1 MNYKINLQEQ
11 IQRIKSMMGIN
22 EVTNPYSVN
31 WIPPTEE
38 YFKQELDELLGNDM
52 RFSKNEFFHPQNYDM
67 MYPIFPHTFK
77 MIAEHSKGD
86 NIESEEEIKE
96 ILVGK
101 EISEL
106 MDDWN
111 EFGSTL
117 MGDKESQMET
127 FNLFR
132 MGTMER
138 WDDDKIN
145 TTYYMGNF
153 GENFPDMFKDT
164 TSSGLIKQ
172 MKDEEG
178 ETPDQF
184 KGYSKNIEN
193 FRNDKNL
200 ELPPPFVMSLPS
212 GGREG
217 NVYTLIGGHKRSTV
231 ARQLNVPIDVWFIDL
246 TKNKN
251 INESMDNEK
260 PSFLSAIK
268 KFGLYYFMETT
279 QIPFTDII
287 LKIGE
292 PTRDIVERY
301 IIDFIMDEGSI
312 DYPNDGEG
320 FYVDIDLY
328 LTGLKVIDK
337 VISDGYLL
345 EIEVTEYERGRYGYN
360 EEVANYINE
369 SKEFDDSVIYEIFNT
384 VRKRKEFR
392 RQ

>member
-1 MNYKINLQEQ
+1 MNLQEQ
-11 IQRIKSMMGIN
+11 IHRIKSMMGIN
-22 EVTNPYSVN
+22 EVTNPYSVD
-31 WIPPTEE
+31 WITPTED
-38 YFKQELDELLGNDM
+38 YFTQELDELLGNEM
-52 RFSKNEFFHPQNYDM
+52 RFSKDEFFHPQNYDTL
-67 MYPIFPHTFK
+67 YSLFPHTFK

-111 EFGSTL
+111 EFRSTL
-117 MGDKESQMET
+117 MSDKESQMET

-172 MKDEEG
+172 MGD
-178 ETPDQF
+178 DVNLQ
-184 KGYSKNIEN
+184 GYSKNIEN
-193 FRNDKNL
+193 FRNDRNL
-200 ELPPPFVMSLPS
+200 QLPPPFVMSLPN

-217 NVYTLIGGHKRSTV
+217 NMYTLIGGHKRSTV
-231 ARQLNVPIDVWFIDL
+231 ARQLNVPVDVWFIDL
-246 TKNKN
+246 SKNKN
-251 INESMDNEK
+251 MNESDNKENL
-260 PSFLSAIK
+260 SFLSRIK

-279 QIPFTDII
+279 QMSLTNILLKTGELPRDII
-287 LKIGE
+287 
-292 PTRDIVERY
+292 ERY
-301 IIDFIMDEGSI
+301 IIDFIIDEG
-312 DYPNDGEG
+312 DTHHYGDEGEL
-320 FYVDIDLY
+320 YVNIDLY

-337 VISDGYLL
+337 VITNGNLL
-345 EIEVTEYERGRYGYN
+345 EIEVTEYERTVDYH

-369 SKEFDDSVIYEIFNT
+369 SKEFDDDIIYQIFDV
-384 VRKRKEFR
+384 VRKRKEYR
-392 RQ
+392 RR

>member
-1 MNYKINLQEQ
+1 MNLQEE
-11 IQRIKSMMGIN
+11 IQRIREMMGIN
-22 EVTNPYSVN
+22 EVTNPYSVD
-31 WIPPTEE
+31 WITPTEE
-38 YFKQELDELLGNDM
+38 YFTQELDELLGNEM
-52 RFSKNEFFHPQNYDM
+52 RFSKDEFFHPQNYDTL
-67 MYPIFPHTFK
+67 YSLFPHTFK

-111 EFGSTL
+111 EFRSTL
-117 MGDKESQMET
+117 MSDKESQMEA

-132 MGTMER
+132 MGTMEH
-138 WDDDKIN
+138 WDDEKIN

-153 GENFPDMFKDT
+153 SKNFPDMFKDT

-172 MKDEEG
+172 MGD
-178 ETPDQF
+178 DVNLQ
-184 KGYSKNIEN
+184 GYSKNIKN
-193 FRNDKNL
+193 FRNDRNL
-200 ELPPPFVMSLPS
+200 ELPPPFVMTLPS

-217 NVYTLIGGHKRSTV
+217 NMYTLIGGNKRSTV
-231 ARQLNVPIDVWFIDL
+231 ARQLNVPVDVWFIDL
-246 TKNKN
+246 GKNKN
-251 INESMDNEK
+251 MNESDNKEK

-312 DYPNDGEG
+312 DYPGDGEG

-328 LTGLKVIDK
+328 LTGLKVIDN
-337 VISDGYLL
+337 VISDGNLL

>member
-1 MNYKINLQEQ
+1 MNLHEEINRMKQ
-11 IQRIKSMMGIN
+11 MMGIN
-22 EVTNPYSVN
+22 EVTNPYSVD
-31 WIPPTEE
+31 WITPTED
-38 YFKQELDELLGNDM
+38 YFTQELDELLGNEM
-52 RFSKNEFFHPQNYDM
+52 RFSKDEFFHPQNYDTL
-67 MYPIFPHTFK
+67 YSLFPHTFK

-111 EFGSTL
+111 EFRSTL
-117 MGDKESQMET
+117 MSDKESQMET

-172 MKDEEG
+172 MGD
-178 ETPDQF
+178 DVNLQ
-184 KGYSKNIEN
+184 GYSKNIKN
-193 FRNDKNL
+193 FRNDRNL

-217 NVYTLIGGHKRSTV
+217 NMYTLIGGHKRSTV
-231 ARQLNVPIDVWFIDL
+231 ARQLNVPVDVWIIDL
-246 TKNKN
+246 SKNKN
-251 INESMDNEK
+251 MNESDNKENL
-260 PSFLSAIK
+260 SFLSSIK

-279 QIPFTDII
+279 QMSLTNILLKTGELPRDII
-287 LKIGE
+287 
-292 PTRDIVERY
+292 ERY
-301 IIDFIMDEGSI
+301 IIDFIMDEGEVHH
-312 DYPNDGEG
+312 YGEEG
-320 FYVDIDLY
+320 EFYANIDLY

-337 VISDGYLL
+337 VITDGNLL
-345 EIEVTEYERGRYGYN
+345 EIEVTEYERTVDYH

-369 SKEFDDSVIYEIFNT
+369 SKEFDDNVIYEIFNT
-384 VRKRKEFR
+384 VRKRKEYR
-392 RQ
+392 RR

>member
-1 MNYKINLQEQ
+1 MVYLYHMNLQEQ
-11 IQRIKSMMGIN
+11 IHRIKSMMGIN
-22 EVTNPYSVN
+22 EVTNPYSVD
-31 WIPPTEE
+31 WITPTED
-38 YFKQELDELLGNDM
+38 YFTQELDELLGNEM
-52 RFSKNEFFHPQNYDM
+52 RFSKDEFFHPQNYDTL
-67 MYPIFPHTFK
+67 YSLFPHTFK

-111 EFGSTL
+111 EFRSTL
-117 MGDKESQMET
+117 MSDKESQMET

-153 GENFPDMFKDT
+153 SKNFPDMFKDT
-164 TSSGLIKQ
+164 TSSGLLKQ
-172 MKDEEG
+172 MGD
-178 ETPDQF
+178 DVNLQ
-184 KGYSKNIEN
+184 GYSKNIEN
-193 FRNDKNL
+193 FRNDRNL
-200 ELPPPFVMSLPS
+200 QLPPPFVMSLPN

-217 NVYTLIGGHKRSTV
+217 NMYTLIGGHKRSTV
-231 ARQLNVPIDVWFIDL
+231 ARQLNVPVDVWFIDL
-246 TKNKN
+246 SKNKN
-251 INESMDNEK
+251 MNESDNKENH
-260 PSFLSAIK
+260 SFLSYIK

-279 QIPFTDII
+279 QMSLTNIL

-292 PTRDIVERY
+292 LPRDIIERY
-301 IIDFIMDEGSI
+301 IIDFIMDEGEVHH
-312 DYPNDGEG
+312 YGEEG
-320 FYVDIDLY
+320 ELCVDINLY

-337 VISDGYLL
+337 VISDGNLL
-345 EIEVTEYERGRYGYN
+345 EIEVTEYERGHYGYN

-369 SKEFDDSVIYEIFNT
+369 SKEFDGGVIYEIFNT
-384 VRKRKEFR
+384 IRKKK
-392 RQ
+392 

>member
-1 MNYKINLQEQ
+1 MNLQEQ
-11 IQRIKSMMGIN
+11 IHRMKQMMGIN

-38 YFKQELDELLGNDM
+38 YFKQELDELLGNEM

-106 MDDWN
+106 MDDWDK
-111 EFGSTL
+111 FRQTL
-117 MGDKESQMET
+117 MGDTESQMEA

-138 WDDDKIN
+138 WDDEKIN
-145 TTYYMGNF
+145 TTFYMGNF

-164 TSSGLIKQ
+164 TSSGLLKQ

-193 FRNDKNL
+193 FRNDRNL

-231 ARQLNVPIDVWFIDL
+231 ARQLNVPVDVWFIDL
-246 TKNKN
+246 TKNKS

-260 PSFLSAIK
+260 PSLLSAIK

-279 QIPFTDII
+279 QTPFTDII
-287 LKIGE
+287 LKIGV
-292 PTRDIVERY
+292 PTRDIIERY
-301 IIDFIMDEGSI
+301 IIDFVLDEGDSLYQTL
-312 DYPNDGEG
+312 DDGE
-320 FYVDIDLY
+320 FYVTIDLY

-337 VISDGYLL
+337 LITDGNLL
-345 EIEVTEYERGRYGYN
+345 EIEIIEYERVHGYN

-369 SKEFDDSVIYEIFNT
+369 SKEFDDNVIYEIFNT

-392 RQ
+392 RR

>member
-1 MNYKINLQEQ
+1 
-11 IQRIKSMMGIN
+11 MMGIN

-38 YFKQELDELLGNDM
+38 YFKQELDELLGNEM
-52 RFSKNEFFHPQNYDM
+52 RFSKNEFFHPKNYDM
-67 MYPIFPHTFK
+67 VYPIFPHTFK

-106 MDDWN
+106 MDDWDK
-111 EFGSTL
+111 FRQTL
-117 MGDKESQMET
+117 MGDTESQMEA

-138 WDDDKIN
+138 WDDEKIN
-145 TTYYMGNF
+145 TTFYMGNF

-164 TSSGLIKQ
+164 TSSGLLKQ

-193 FRNDKNL
+193 FRNDRNL

-231 ARQLNVPIDVWFIDL
+231 ARQLNVPVDVWFIDL

-292 PTRDIVERY
+292 PTRDMAERY
-301 IIDFIMDEGSI
+301 IIDFVLDEGVPHH
-312 DYPNDGEG
+312 YDGSAEG
-320 FYVDIDLY
+320 ELYVNIDLY
-328 LTGLKVIDK
+328 LTSLKVIDK
-337 VISDGYLL
+337 VITDGNQL
-345 EIEVTEYERGRYGYN
+345 EVEVTLYETVHGYN

-369 SKEFDDSVIYEIFNT
+369 SKEFDDNVIYEIFNT

-392 RQ
+392 RR

>member
-1 MNYKINLQEQ
+1 MNLQEE
-11 IQRIKSMMGIN
+11 IQRIREMMGIN
-22 EVTNPYSVN
+22 EVTNPYSVD
-31 WIPPTEE
+31 WITPTEE
-38 YFKQELDELLGNDM
+38 YFTQELDELLGNEM
-52 RFSKNEFFHPQNYDM
+52 RFSKDEFFHPQNYDTL
-67 MYPIFPHTFK
+67 YSLFPHTFK

-111 EFGSTL
+111 EFRSTL
-117 MGDKESQMET
+117 MSDKESQMEA

-132 MGTMER
+132 MGTMEH
-138 WDDDKIN
+138 WDDEKIN

-153 GENFPDMFKDT
+153 SKNFPDMFKDT

-172 MKDEEG
+172 MGD
-178 ETPDQF
+178 DVNLQ
-184 KGYSKNIEN
+184 GYSKNIKN
-193 FRNDKNL
+193 FRNDRNL
-200 ELPPPFVMSLPS
+200 ELPPPFVMTLPS

-217 NVYTLIGGHKRSTV
+217 NMYTLIGGNKRSTV
-231 ARQLNVPIDVWFIDL
+231 ARQLNVPVDVWFIDL
-246 TKNKN
+246 GKNKN
-251 INESMDNEK
+251 MNESDNKEK
-260 PSFLSAIK
+260 PSFLTAIK

-312 DYPNDGEG
+312 DYPGDGEG

-337 VISDGYLL
+337 VISDGNLL

>member
-1 MNYKINLQEQ
+1 MNLQEQ
-11 IQRIKSMMGIN
+11 IHRMKQMMGIN

-38 YFKQELDELLGNDM
+38 YFKQELDELLGNEM

-67 MYPIFPHTFK
+67 VYPIFPHTFK

-106 MDDWN
+106 MDDWDK
-111 EFGSTL
+111 FRQTL
-117 MGDKESQMET
+117 MGDTESQMEA

-138 WDDDKIN
+138 WDDEKIN
-145 TTYYMGNF
+145 TTFYMGNF
-153 GENFPDMFKDT
+153 GENFPNMFKDT
-164 TSSGLIKQ
+164 TSSGLLKQ

-178 ETPDQF
+178 ETPNQF

-193 FRNDKNL
+193 FRNDRNL

-231 ARQLNVPIDVWFIDL
+231 ARQLNVPVDVWFIDL
-246 TKNKN
+246 TKNKS

-260 PSFLSAIK
+260 PSLLSAIK

-279 QIPFTDII
+279 QTPFTDII
-287 LKIGE
+287 LKIGV
-292 PTRDIVERY
+292 PTRDIIERY
-301 IIDFIMDEGSI
+301 IIDFVLDEGDSLYQTL
-312 DYPNDGEG
+312 DDGE
-320 FYVDIDLY
+320 FYVTIDLY

-337 VISDGYLL
+337 LITDGNLL
-345 EIEVTEYERGRYGYN
+345 EIEIIEYERVHGYN

-369 SKEFDDSVIYEIFNT
+369 SKEFDDNVIYEIFNT

-392 RQ
+392 RR

>member
-1 MNYKINLQEQ
+1 MNLQEE
-11 IQRIKSMMGIN
+11 IQRIREMMGIN
-22 EVTNPYSVN
+22 EVTNPYSVD
-31 WIPPTEE
+31 WITPTEE
-38 YFKQELDELLGNDM
+38 YFTQELDELLGNEM
-52 RFSKNEFFHPQNYDM
+52 RFSKDEFFHPQNYDTL
-67 MYPIFPHTFK
+67 YSLFPHTFK

-111 EFGSTL
+111 EFRSTL
-117 MGDKESQMET
+117 MSDKESQMEA

-132 MGTMER
+132 MGTMEH
-138 WDDDKIN
+138 WDDEKIN

-153 GENFPDMFKDT
+153 SKNFPDMFKDT

-172 MKDEEG
+172 MGD
-178 ETPDQF
+178 DVNLQ
-184 KGYSKNIEN
+184 GYSKNIKN
-193 FRNDKNL
+193 FRNDRNL
-200 ELPPPFVMSLPS
+200 ELPPPFVMTLPS

-217 NVYTLIGGHKRSTV
+217 NMYTLIGGNKRSTV
-231 ARQLNVPIDVWFIDL
+231 ARQLNVPVDVWFIDL
-246 TKNKN
+246 GKNKN
-251 INESMDNEK
+251 MNESDNKEK

-312 DYPNDGEG
+312 DYPGDGEG

-337 VISDGYLL
+337 VISDGNLL

>member
-1 MNYKINLQEQ
+1 MNLQEQ
-11 IQRIKSMMGIN
+11 IHRMKQMMGIN

-38 YFKQELDELLGNDM
+38 YFKQELDELLGNEM

-67 MYPIFPHTFK
+67 VYPIFPHTFK

-106 MDDWN
+106 MDDWDK
-111 EFGSTL
+111 FRQTL
-117 MGDKESQMET
+117 MGDTESQMEA

-138 WDDDKIN
+138 WDDEKIN
-145 TTYYMGNF
+145 TTFYMGNF
-153 GENFPDMFKDT
+153 GENFPNMFKDT
-164 TSSGLIKQ
+164 TSSGLLKQ

-231 ARQLNVPIDVWFIDL
+231 ARQLNVPVDVWFIDL
-246 TKNKN
+246 TKNKS

-260 PSFLSAIK
+260 PSLLSAIK

-279 QIPFTDII
+279 QTPFTDII
-287 LKIGE
+287 LKIGV
-292 PTRDIVERY
+292 PTRDIIERY
-301 IIDFIMDEGSI
+301 IIDFVLDEGDSLYQTL
-312 DYPNDGEG
+312 DDGE
-320 FYVDIDLY
+320 FYVTIDLY

-337 VISDGYLL
+337 LITDGNLL
-345 EIEVTEYERGRYGYN
+345 EIEIIEYERVHGYN

-369 SKEFDDSVIYEIFNT
+369 SKEFDDNVIYEIFNT

-392 RQ
+392 RR